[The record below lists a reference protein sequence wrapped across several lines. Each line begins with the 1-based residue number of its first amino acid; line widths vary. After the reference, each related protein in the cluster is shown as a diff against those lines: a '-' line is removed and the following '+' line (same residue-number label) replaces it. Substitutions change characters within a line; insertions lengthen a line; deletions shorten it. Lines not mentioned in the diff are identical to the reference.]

1 MKWIL
6 IFLENKNYKYECKSI
21 SRFPVLPVSKLT
33 HEMVQ
38 TENLLSFLIASIWEK
53 IYISFTQ
60 WTVYKLDIHRGIR
73 SLTILSEVNFMLPKL
88 DLELGY
94 FGTAGWE

>member
-1 MKWIL
+1 MRISL
-6 IFLENKNYKYECKSI
+6 TI

-33 HEMVQ
+33 YMKCSKQ
-38 TENLLSFLIASIWEK
+38 RICPASRLQIFEKK

-60 WTVYKLDIHRGIR
+60 WTVYKLDIHRGTR

-94 FGTAGWE
+94 FGKAGWE